1 MMFTELVAPYDY
13 IILFITIIIIILS
26 FIRGFI
32 NSILSLLTWIG
43 SVIITIYSYNSFA
56 DFFIKQLLK
65 INLFNNFESY
75 LSLPIII
82 ISIPI
87 IFLISLFALKKIR
100 FFISAD
106 IDKNFL
112 GIILDKFFGIIY
124 GVVFSCI
131 ILSSSLVIIDR
142 YNVDIHNLL
151 LKNSNILFKINNL
164 NQLFF
169 NTIEKDPLEN
179 LEEINNN

>member
-1 MMFTELVAPYDY
+1 MFSELIIPYDY
-13 IILFITIIIIILS
+13 IILFISFIIIVLS

-43 SVIITIYSYNSFA
+43 SVIITIYAYNSFS

-65 INLFNNFESY
+65 INFFNNLESY
-75 LSLPIII
+75 LTLPIII

-87 IFLISLFALKKIR
+87 IFIISLFLLKRIR

-106 IDKNFL
+106 LDKNL
-112 GIILDKFFGIIY
+112 IGIILDKFLGLIY

-131 ILSSSLVIIDR
+131 ILSTILIVTNRYDNLKII
-142 YNVDIHNLL
+142 NNWLTA
-151 LKNSNILFKINNL
+151 NSNISLKINDF
-164 NQLFF
+164 NQTFF
-169 NTIEKDPLEN
+169 NPYTLEN
-179 LEEINNN
+179 LEEVKND